1 MKKAALLCT
10 LSACLFALT
19 ACGST
24 PTVPETN
31 ENGELCIRDEKLNT
45 TYVTD
50 DNNRVF
56 YEIFVGS
63 FSDSNGDGTGDLRG
77 IINRFDYLND
87 GDPNSGLSLGV
98 EGIWLTPIFSSP
110 TYHKYDVTDYY
121 KIDPK
126 FGTEDDLVELVEL
139 CHERNVKLILDLPIN
154 HTSTSNA
161 MFQKFSQAQKSGDT
175 ENKYYD
181 YYSYYV
187 DGDPAPSG
195 RTFNQL
201 AGTDVRYECNFEGG
215 MPELNYDNQ
224 SVREEMLDVA
234 KYYLNLGLD
243 GFRFDAAKYI
253 YYGEDAKSAEFW
265 KWYVGELKQ
274 VKSDVY
280 TVAEVWASDSITQM
294 YAPATNCFNF
304 TTSQTTGQ
312 IAVAAKGGD
321 AGTYCSYVEKYVN
334 NVKAVNPDGMII
346 PFIANHD
353 NDRAAGF
360 LSVSTG
366 QMQVA
371 ANLLLLSCGSPF
383 IYYGEEIGLKGS
395 RGSASTDANRRLAM
409 RWGDDDTVVNPAG
422 STYPEMNQVNGTVA
436 DQKGVSD
443 SLYNHYKKLIMIR
456 NANPEIARGEYKAL
470 KISGSNLGGFTS
482 TLNGS
487 TVAVLHNTTTEEFSV
502 DLSTVTSLTFS
513 EIRAIAGL
521 NGATLNGT
529 ILTIG
534 AQTSVVIK

>member
-1 MKKAALLCT
+1 MKKTALLCV
-10 LSACLFALT
+10 LSACVFAF
-19 ACGST
+19 AGCGAGKSA
-24 PTVPETN
+24 
-31 ENGELCIRDEKLNT
+31 NGELYVRDENLTT
-45 TYVTD
+45 TYVAE

-63 FSDSNGDGTGDLRG
+63 FSDSDGDGIGDLRG

-110 TYHKYDVTDYY
+110 SYHKYNVTDYY
-121 KIDPK
+121 KVDPD
-126 FGTEDDLVELVEL
+126 FGTEDDLKELVSL

-154 HTSTSNA
+154 HTSTNNA
-161 MFQKFSQAQKSGDT
+161 MFASFTQAQKRNDT
-175 ENKYYD
+175 ESKYYD

-187 DGDPAPSG
+187 EGETAPSG
-195 RTFNQL
+195 RSFNQL
-201 AGTDVRYECNFEGG
+201 AGTNVRYECNFEGG

-253 YYGEDAKSAEFW
+253 YYGEDAKSADFW
-265 KWYVGELKQ
+265 KWYVDELKK

-280 TVAEVWASDSITQM
+280 TVAEVWASDAITQV

-304 TTSQTTGQ
+304 TTSQSTGQ
-312 IAVAAKGGD
+312 IASIAKGGD
-321 AGTYCSYVEKYVN
+321 VNKYTSYVEGYVN
-334 NVKAVNPDGMII
+334 KVKAVNDDGMII

-360 LSVSTG
+360 LTVSSG
-366 QMQVA
+366 QMYVG

-383 IYYGEEIGLKGS
+383 IYYGEEIGMKGS

-409 RWGDDDTVVNPAG
+409 LWGDDDTIKNPVG
-422 STYPEMNQVNGTVA
+422 STYPEMNQTNGTVKEQIG
-436 DQKGVSD
+436 QKD
-443 SLYNHYKKLIMIR
+443 SLYTHYKKLIMIR
-456 NANPEIARGEYKAL
+456 KANPEIACGEYKAL
-470 KISGSNLGGFTS
+470 KFSGTKLGGFTS

-487 TVAVLHNTTTEEFSV
+487 TVAVLHNTTTSEITV
-502 DLSTVTSLTFS
+502 DLSTVSDIDFKV
-513 EIRAIAGL
+513 IRATAGL
-521 NGATLNGT
+521 NGAKLNGT
-529 ILTIG
+529 TLTLG

>member
-1 MKKAALLCT
+1 MKKTALLCV
-10 LSACLFALT
+10 LSACVFAF
-19 ACGST
+19 AGCGGGNKTS
-24 PTVPETN
+24 P
-31 ENGELCIRDEKLNT
+31 NGELYVKDENLT
-45 TYVTD
+45 STYVTD

-63 FSDSNGDGTGDLRG
+63 FSDSNGDGVGDLRG

-110 TYHKYDVTDYY
+110 SYHKYNVTNYY
-121 KIDPK
+121 KVDPA
-126 FGTEDDLVELVEL
+126 FGTEEDLVELVNL

-154 HTSTSNA
+154 HTSTNNA
-161 MFQKFSQAQKSGDT
+161 MFASFSQAHRTGDT

-187 DGDPAPSG
+187 SGQSTPPAG
-195 RTFNQL
+195 RSFNQL
-201 AGTDVRYECNFEGG
+201 AGTDVQYECNFEGG
-215 MPELNYDNQ
+215 MPELNFDNTD
-224 SVREEMLDVA
+224 VREEMLDVA

-253 YYGEDAKSAEFW
+253 YYGDNVKSAEFW
-265 KWYVGELKQ
+265 KWYVGELKK

-280 TVAEVWASDSITQM
+280 TVAEVWDSDAITQV
-294 YAPATNCFNF
+294 YAPAVNCFNF
-304 TTSQTTGQ
+304 TTSQSSGQ
-312 IAVAAKGGD
+312 IALAAKGGD
-321 AGTYCSYVEKYVN
+321 ANKYTSYVENYVKS
-334 NVKAVNPDGMII
+334 VKAVNDDGMII

-360 LSVSTG
+360 LALSNG
-366 QMQVA
+366 QMYMG

-409 RWGDDDTVVNPAG
+409 RWGDDDTIKNPSG
-422 STYPEMNQVNGTVA
+422 STYPEMNQKNGTVKE
-436 DQKGVSD
+436 QIGEND
-443 SLYNHYKKLIMIR
+443 SLYTHYKKLIMIR
-456 NANPEIARGEYKAL
+456 KANPEIARGEYKAL
-470 KISGSNLGGFTS
+470 KFSGTKLGGFTS

-487 TVAVLHNTTTEEFSV
+487 TVAVLHNTTTEEITV
-502 DLSTVTSLTFS
+502 DLSTVSDINFKT
-513 EIRAIAGL
+513 IRAAVGL
-521 NGATLNGT
+521 NGAKLSGTTLT
-529 ILTIG
+529 LG

>member
-1 MKKAALLCT
+1 MKKTALICA
-10 LSACLFALT
+10 LSACAFVFT
-19 ACGST
+19 GCGT
-24 PTVPETN
+24 KLPEFSDK
-31 ENGELCIRDEKLNT
+31 GELYLRDESLQT
-45 TYVTD
+45 TYVTN

-63 FSDSNGDGTGDLRG
+63 FSDSDGDGVGDLRG

-98 EGIWLTPIFSSP
+98 EGIWLTPIFTSP
-110 TYHKYDVTDYY
+110 SYHKYNVTNYY
-121 KIDPK
+121 EVDPK
-126 FGTEDDLVELVEL
+126 FGTEDDLKELVNL

-154 HTSTSNA
+154 HTSTNNA
-161 MFQKFSQAQKSGDT
+161 MFASFSQAHRTGDT
-175 ENKYYD
+175 ESKYYD

-187 DGDPAPSG
+187 EGETAPSG
-195 RTFNQL
+195 RSFNQL
-201 AGTDVRYECNFEGG
+201 AGTDIRYECNFEGG
-215 MPELNYDNQ
+215 MPELNFDNQ
-224 SVREEMLDVA
+224 AVREEMLDVA

-265 KWYVGELKQ
+265 KWYVGELKK

-280 TVAEVWASDSITQM
+280 TVAEVWASDAITQV

-304 TTSQTTGQ
+304 TTSQSTGQ
-312 IAVAAKGGD
+312 IASVAKGGD
-321 AGTYCSYVEKYVN
+321 VNKYTSYVEGYVN
-334 NVKAVNPDGMII
+334 KVKSVNDDGMII

-360 LSVSTG
+360 LTVSSG
-366 QMQVA
+366 QMYMG

-409 RWGDDDTVVNPAG
+409 LWGDDDTIKNPVG
-422 STYPEMNQVNGTVA
+422 STYPEINQTNGTVKE
-436 DQKGVSD
+436 QIGEKN
-443 SLYNHYKKLIMIR
+443 SLYTHYKKLIMIR
-456 NANPEIARGEYKAL
+456 KANPEIARGEYKAL
-470 KISGSNLGGFTS
+470 KFSGTKLGGFTS

-487 TVAVLHNTTTEEFSV
+487 TVAVLHNTTTKDITV
-502 DLSTVTSLTFS
+502 DLSTVSDVSFKT
-513 EIRAIAGL
+513 IRAAVGL
-521 NGATLNGT
+521 NGAKLSGTTLT
-529 ILTIG
+529 LG